1 MVNVGTDILEI
12 DSIPSYKSMEEMT
25 FFNNNYTSEEIRYAL
40 SKKNPRTEFAR
51 LFSIKESLV
60 KTSENLRK
68 KNFNQINLIQTGNN
82 ISYPHSAITSSIS
95 NNVCISVV
103 INHNTQYVD

>member
-1 MVNVGTDILEI
+1 MNVGIDILEV
-12 DSIPSYKSMEEMT
+12 DSIPNYESMEEMT
-25 FFNNNYTSEEIRYAL
+25 FFYDNFTSIEISYAS
-40 SKKNPRTEFAR
+40 SKKNPTAEFAR

-82 ISYPHSAITSSIS
+82 ISYPNSAITSSIS

-103 INHNTQYVD
+103 INHNTQYID